1 MNLLSRIML
10 VVLFIVVKFM
20 VAILILILS
29 ALPDETHAQNTKDKK
44 KPKQLTVYA
53 RVKDHITHLDID
65 SAVTATLLSASDSS
79 MVDTVK
85 VSRQYY
91 EGKTYCYAQAK
102 IHHTGRY
109 LMRVEAAGYDPRTV
123 VVDIPKMYRSEVTRE
138 LKPFICAGYRRNS
151 R

>member
-29 ALPDETHAQNTKDKK
+29 ALPDEAQAQNTKDKK

-65 SAVTATLLSASDSS
+65 STVTARLLSGSDSS
-79 MVDTVK
+79 AT
-85 VSRQYY
+85 
-91 EGKTYCYAQAK
+91 
-102 IHHTGRY
+102 
-109 LMRVEAAGYDPRTV
+109 
-123 VVDIPKMYRSEVTRE
+123 
-138 LKPFICAGYRRNS
+138 
-151 R
+151 